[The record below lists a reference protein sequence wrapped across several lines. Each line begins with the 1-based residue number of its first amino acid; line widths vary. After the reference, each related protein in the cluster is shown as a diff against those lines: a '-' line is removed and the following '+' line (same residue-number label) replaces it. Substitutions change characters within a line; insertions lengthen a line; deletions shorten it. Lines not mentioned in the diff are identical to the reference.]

1 MVGGYRAKRVSVL
14 PGANAQQQ
22 KRPKIP
28 GMLFWTLKREKSA
41 RKMGVFVTA
50 NFQYIVRD
58 KEAIGFLL
66 SAGPKGVRAFD
77 ADGRSIGLFEDEHRA
92 AKAVY
97 EQTAPNSIVSP

>member
-1 MVGGYRAKRVSVL
+1 
-14 PGANAQQQ
+14 
-22 KRPKIP
+22 
-28 GMLFWTLKREKSA
+28 MLFWTLKREKSA

>member
-1 MVGGYRAKRVSVL
+1 
-14 PGANAQQQ
+14 
-22 KRPKIP
+22 
-28 GMLFWTLKREKSA
+28 
-41 RKMGVFVTA
+41 VTA

-97 EQTAPNSIVSP
+97 EQTAPKQTLETRIGNQGCGVTYYK

>member
-28 GMLFWTLKREKSA
+28 ETLFWALKHEKSA
-41 RKMGVFVTA
+41 RKMGGSVTA
-50 NFQYIVRD
+50 NFQYVIRD

-92 AKAVY
+92 ARAIY
-97 EQTAPNSIVSP
+97 EQAANDGDSL